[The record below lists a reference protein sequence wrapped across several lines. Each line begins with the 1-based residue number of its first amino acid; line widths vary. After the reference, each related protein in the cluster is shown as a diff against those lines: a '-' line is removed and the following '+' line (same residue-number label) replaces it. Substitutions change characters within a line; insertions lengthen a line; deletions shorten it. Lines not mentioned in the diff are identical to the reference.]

1 MLIYR
6 VRRELEK
13 RKLNPLR
20 QLFSFANLKENIFG
34 QTYYVVFVFIVLFYT
49 VQCLFQFD
57 VVCTVL
63 YDNDVDEDDFDD
75 IETDY
80 SSETQLKQC
89 RSRLVNYFN
98 SWDEHEQ
105 TMTRIITFLL
115 GFYVSMIGR
124 RWWDQVLLS
133 IVIL

>member
-1 MLIYR
+1 M
-6 VRRELEK
+6 
-13 RKLNPLR
+13 NPLR

-49 VQCLFQFD
+49 IQCLFQFD
-57 VVCTVL
+57 VVCTVF
-63 YDNDVDEDDFDD
+63 YDNDVDDDDYDDYDD
-75 IETDY
+75 IKANDP
-80 SSETQLKQC
+80 SEPQLKKC
-89 RSRLVNYFN
+89 RERLVNYFN

-124 RWWDQVLLS
+124 RWWDQVLL
-133 IVIL
+133 L